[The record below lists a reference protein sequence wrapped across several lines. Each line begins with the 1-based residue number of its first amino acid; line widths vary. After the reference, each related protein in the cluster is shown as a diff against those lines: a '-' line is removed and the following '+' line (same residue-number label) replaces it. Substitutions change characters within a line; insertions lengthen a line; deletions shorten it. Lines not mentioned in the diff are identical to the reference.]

1 MFILRANSFL
11 YKMNLATLDL
21 EGVLIPEIWISFAE
35 AAGIPE
41 LRRTTRDEPDY
52 DKLMRYRLGILSE
65 RGIRLSDISAVID
78 TLEPLDGAVDFIRWL
93 QSRTRTVILSDT
105 FEQFAAPLMAKLGN
119 PTLFCH
125 ELVIDAKGFVSGYKL
140 RMPDQKRKAVEAFR
154 SLNFKVIS
162 TGDSYNDL
170 SMLRAA
176 DNAVLFKP
184 TEKFAAENPDLP
196 VARDYADL
204 KEFFSKFVGA

>member
-78 TLEPLDGAVDFIRWL
+78 
-93 QSRTRTVILSDT
+93 LS
-105 FEQFAAPLMAKLGN
+105 LI
-119 PTLFCH
+119 H
-125 ELVIDAKGFVSGYKL
+125 I
-140 RMPDQKRKAVEAFR
+140 
-154 SLNFKVIS
+154 
-162 TGDSYNDL
+162 
-170 SMLRAA
+170 
-176 DNAVLFKP
+176 
-184 TEKFAAENPDLP
+184 
-196 VARDYADL
+196 
-204 KEFFSKFVGA
+204 